1 MMRRLWLPLAIA
13 IVLHTALAVTVAPRF
28 EIDSSFYHAQA
39 ENLVTVGASLD
50 KDGEP
55 ETRYT
60 PGYPLFLAAF
70 LALGLGY
77 PGAMAAQHVIW
88 VALTAAV
95 IWLVMHTSKSV
106 VAASIAGLITTL
118 DLPGVQS
125 SISVLSETLA
135 AATLTAAVFA
145 TFMSMRAAAASG
157 AVGWAVFAGL
167 LAGATAL
174 VRPIAILLGVPL
186 AVAILIGADLSAE
199 ARRAKVDRRWRILAA
214 GALLVVFAILPV
226 SWTIRNARQT
236 GVATLSSLAGINL
249 LHFRAAGTLA
259 MRDAG
264 GIEANLIRRREEL
277 EQQACRNLEAAHQR
291 ACTTLSWAERSREYS
306 RVAWPVILGDPIASA
321 RQAGRALA
329 MIVFGG
335 SASLLAEVSG
345 ISEPAARIVALLYT
359 VPLALL
365 ALLGIPYWWRRDRA
379 FALLVLLVMAYMFGM
394 ALGAEAYSRFRVPV
408 IALYAILCGGGAVS
422 LRGLALSERATP
434 AGAARESKGN

>member
-1 MMRRLWLPLAIA
+1 MMRQCWLPLAIA
-13 IVLHTALAVTVAPRF
+13 IVLHTLLAVTVPPRF
-28 EIDSSFYHAQA
+28 EIDSAFYRAQA
-39 ENLVTVGASLD
+39 ENLVNVGASLD
-50 KDGEP
+50 KDGQP

-95 IWLVMHTSKSV
+95 IGLVMHASRSV
-106 VAASIAGLITTL
+106 LAASVAGLITTL
-118 DLPGVQS
+118 DLPGLQS
-125 SISVLSETLA
+125 SISVLTETLA

-145 TFMSMRAAAASG
+145 TFISTRSAAVSG
-157 AVGWAVFAGL
+157 AIGWAALAGL

-186 AVAILIGADLSAE
+186 AVAILIGAD
-199 ARRAKVDRRWRILAA
+199 RRWRLLAA
-214 GALLVVFAILPV
+214 GALLVVFSILPV
-226 SWTIRNARQT
+226 LWTVRNARQT
-236 GVATLSSLAGINL
+236 GVATLSSLGGINL
-249 LHFRAAGTLA
+249 LHYRAAGTLA

-264 GIEANLIRRREEL
+264 GIDANLFRRREEL
-277 EQQACRNLEAAHQR
+277 EQQACRNLEAASQR
-291 ACTTLSWAERSREYS
+291 PCATLSWAERSREYS

-321 RQAGRALA
+321 RQAARALG

-345 ISEPAARIVALLYT
+345 LSEPVARIVSMLYT

-365 ALLGIPYWWRRDRA
+365 AVLGIPYWWRRDRA
-379 FALLVLLVMAYMFGM
+379 FALLVLLVLAYMFGM

-408 IALYAILCGGGAVS
+408 IALYAILCGGGAASFGPIAQSPRDGGPV
-422 LRGLALSERATP
+422 RDKR
-434 AGAARESKGN
+434 N

>member
-408 IALYAILCGGGAVS
+408 IALYAILCGGGAELIRSV
-422 LRGLALSERATP
+422 RGVRL
-434 AGAARESKGN
+434 

>member
-1 MMRRLWLPLAIA
+1 MMRQFWLPLSIA
-13 IVLHTALAVTVAPRF
+13 IVLHTVLAVSVAPRF
-28 EIDSSFYHAQA
+28 EIDSAFYRAQA
-39 ENLVTVGASLD
+39 ENLVRVGASLD
-50 KDGEP
+50 KDGQP

-60 PGYPLFLAAF
+60 PGYPVFLAAF

-88 VALTAAV
+88 IALTAAV
-95 IWLVMHTSKSV
+95 IRLVMHTSTSV
-106 VAASIAGLITTL
+106 LAASVAGLITTL

-135 AATLTAAVFA
+135 AATLTAAVLA
-145 TFMSMRAAAASG
+145 TFISMRSATASG
-157 AVGWAVFAGL
+157 AVGWAVVAGM

-174 VRPIAILLGVPL
+174 VRPIAILIGVPL
-186 AVAILIGADLSAE
+186 AVAILISA
-199 ARRAKVDRRWRILAA
+199 DRRWRLAAA
-214 GALLVVFAILPV
+214 GALLVVFSILPV
-226 SWTIRNARQT
+226 SWTVRNARQT

-264 GIEANLIRRREEL
+264 GMDANLIRRREEL

-291 ACTTLSWAERSREYS
+291 PCATLSWAERSREYS

-321 RQAGRALA
+321 GQAARALG
-329 MIVFGG
+329 MILFGG
-335 SASLLAEVSG
+335 SASLLAEISG
-345 ISEPAARIVALLYT
+345 ISEPAARVVSLLYT

-379 FALLVLLVMAYMFGM
+379 FALLVLLVLAYMFGM

-408 IALYAILCGGGAVS
+408 IALYAILCGGGTAWLQRRLTS
-422 LRGLALSERATP
+422 
-434 AGAARESKGN
+434 